1 MKHKKLLD
9 AALVAALLL
18 ANIPELT
25 EELLPAPHE
34 SALIEAAEAPR
45 ENAAERHG

>member
-9 AALVAALLL
+9 AALVALLL

-34 SALIEAAEAPR
+34 PALIEAAEAPQ